1 MVPILL
7 GIGLFWSCSETGPE
21 ARARQHYQRGIEYEA
36 QDMPANAAQEYEE
49 AAAAGMMEAYY
60 ALGAVYGRE
69 EQHERAIG
77 AYRALLRQWPEE
89 ARARRGLADQYLAVG
104 RAAEAGAL
112 YEALLAEG
120 EPWEGLWGRLGDARL
135 VAGDAEGAAAAY
147 RTMLAE
153 VPDSARVRYNLAR
166 LYAEE
171 GQRRAAIAEYRQL
184 LENPAWADE
193 AGQRLADLLLD
204 AGAVVEAEQLLR
216 DLLER
221 RPEARSALWSLGGLL
236 FRAERYRESLVCF
249 ERLRALDPEDYRVY
263 FLLAKLYGRTGR
275 EAEGMK
281 ALAAYER
288 GRRTAQ
294 VHERMEEEIEGL
306 LQNIL
311 NREK

>member
-21 ARARQHYQRGIEYEA
+21 VRAQQHYQRGVEYEA
-36 QDMPANAAQEYEE
+36 QDMPASAAREYEE

-60 ALGAVYGRE
+60 ALGTVYGKE

-89 ARARRGLADQYLAVG
+89 ERARKGLADQYLAVG

-120 EPWEGLWGRLGDARL
+120 RPWEGLWGRLGDARL
-135 VAGDAEGAAAAY
+135 VAGDAEGAEEAY
-147 RTMLAE
+147 RKMLE
-153 VPDSARVRYNLAR
+153 VVPDSARVRYSLAQ
-166 LYAEE
+166 LWAEQ
-171 GQRRAAIAEYRQL
+171 GQRREAIAEYRQL
-184 LENPAWADE
+184 VQNPAWADE
-193 AGQRLADLLLD
+193 AGQRLADLLLE
-204 AGAVVEAEQLLR
+204 AGEVVEAEQLLR

-221 RPEARSALWSLGGLL
+221 QPEARSALWSLGGLL
-236 FRAERYRESLVCF
+236 FRAERYSESLVCF
-249 ERLRALDPEDYRVY
+249 ERLRALDQEDYRVY

-275 EAEGMK
+275 EAEGLE

-306 LQNIL
+306 LRNIL
-311 NREK
+311 K